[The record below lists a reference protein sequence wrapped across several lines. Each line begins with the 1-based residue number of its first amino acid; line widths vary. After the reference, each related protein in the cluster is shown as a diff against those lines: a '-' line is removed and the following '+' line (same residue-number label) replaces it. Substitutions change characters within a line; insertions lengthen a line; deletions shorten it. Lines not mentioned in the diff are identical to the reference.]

1 MQFMSQVPFESFL
14 LKLFLESIELGNTRS
29 TKFHYVC
36 PDPDKAKK
44 LFNARLGVLNT
55 KNSSLIIDDV
65 TVPVV
70 EAECGLKLIIMLH
83 DSAAK
88 EKETYS
94 EDFIANVRDAI
105 NNLEN
110 TSLFVIHNSAL
121 ETILTSCQDIS
132 VNKGVFTPE
141 YVQNQLDKLAQEHKH
156 TNVIEAIAEKQKRDV
171 EEQNLSVFGYE
182 ALYNSIINNETKF
195 QQHGLFQDSRLLA
208 ITDKK
213 AIKNDINKNGRLY
226 TEIEAIK
233 NDHLDENSAKEKF
246 EKLGFGE
253 KFTKDNFLKGDKWKE
268 LEFSVLESEIE
279 NNKTRKLTFEQLEVN
294 GQKHKHIK
302 AHDTKCKVN
311 SILIEAEAGPLEIKV
326 KYNKGDTLL
335 KMDEVKVVGDYALSR
350 LDPRIGNHEKYSI
363 LTTNFNYDG
372 SVKLFQIK
380 LNRTSGPE
388 KIQLNVLLIP
398 KNTFPLINIWE
409 KITIEFNR
417 NKGQVNLDNVTE
429 PLVFNEEL
437 HEALDISAVD
447 SKVDLLKVGKVN
459 FLPLLEAET
468 ASTATLCYEF
478 HELPVHLFGKASLEK
493 IKLPSILDES
503 RVNNIYSLDG
513 QANYKTESQRVVYL
527 GKEKELSVSAKGLCR
542 IEAEFIDSNL
552 LYKHQTTDEQ
562 LKLSDL
568 KEINPILAESYQVLY
583 NWLASNNT
591 ILSLTSW
598 PVELQVIVESLLEQ
612 FEAALNSIPENS
624 LSTHH
629 KALMKVGMYHGA
641 FEQEDDA
648 TDWLT
653 PFHPM
658 VLSYLLQLVK
668 QNNDGNKVIGKL
680 PKVTIDKLTPAGL
693 LPVVYDANYDYAYS
707 RPASANRLWL
717 QIVPQKQSNQS
728 YVAKLVQEKLN
739 DFIGCFN
746 MLFERNQS
754 TPVLINSIHN
764 QKNEYVFEGI
774 VDYYRRNKEKALRIH
789 ISLYDDR
796 LHNTAFDS
804 FTESTDINV
813 LRKLVRKKESEK
825 VDETDALINL
835 VKSKLIYS
843 KQVNQ
848 ENYAYAHISFFKNNE
863 KVKLVDKAAN
873 SANTGVGCNGLIAG
887 EASYLENENYY
898 TGFGVKGLEK
908 LSAPVR
914 FALKYNSLFKPFR
927 DNTASY
933 NPAIV
938 PALAVKD
945 TFRQSLNSIYS
956 SSIWTCIVDPKV
968 TLEFFD
974 DKDTILI
981 HYSDKYTNCT
991 GYDAITISTK
1001 TDLYRGLLKESS
1013 TELVNSFNAI
1023 SGQWLLDVVK
1033 TANKPQTVSV
1043 QNQLKEKQGIVAAYK
1058 FVSGLLAKSDI
1069 TWVPLSIAE
1078 LIRVTGNLGL
1088 KISESDFSA
1097 RLQNKKLKVMSDD
1110 LLLVGFKQN
1119 QMYLL
1124 PLEVKT
1130 RETGND
1136 FSKAMAQAVELK
1148 SFMSN
1153 LLSGNDLKAQIYRT
1167 LFVQHVFA
1175 QVERFE
1181 LYKLFPENYFET
1193 LVSKKEFYQQGQ
1205 YELCDVEGYV
1215 DGFAI
1220 AFKNDLKTARTN
1232 PKVDKAT
1239 NILTI
1244 EISFGWMRFLQSN
1257 SIELINDK
1265 LTISQELPELT
1276 KYTLFNTVPKLLAC
1290 EPLVI
1295 SNDYNEGI
1303 NTKVTEALQLD
1314 SEYNN
1319 DIEICDIESSEETEI
1334 SWNAQFGYPAEFEEL
1349 ITLLC
1354 ECLKCDLTKEDL
1366 FALTESDFLGLVND
1380 DNTYLLPFYRLK
1392 DFLNSPIEAK
1402 NKTSEVFLKDL
1413 LIDQEFNALANFII
1427 RSFGEEVTVEQV
1439 TELKETQMLALNGFG
1454 KGKLEKFNEFKQKLA
1469 DDTFAVAASDEA
1481 TLLIEDYDIDLAR
1494 LEIELINSLQRYF
1507 ETAKE
1512 RDKQI
1517 FTRRLG
1523 INTQSET
1530 LEEIGQDFGVT
1541 RERIRQIEV
1550 KAKKSFLAK
1559 LTVSQKVI
1567 KAVVQSNL
1575 SELRE
1580 PLFPQLRHSFTNQ
1593 KQFYMFLELCCGLEE
1608 NEIQYITNPSLSRDI
1623 FNEFWIANK
1632 SPAPLED
1639 VIWYLHENADID
1651 LAVAEN
1657 QILRW
1662 QETGHLEL
1670 DNEYVK
1676 PLKLPKVETIVNT
1689 LLDFPNG
1696 VAWQL
1701 LQQKA
1706 EEKGISA
1713 NEMLLDRLEP
1723 GIGSGCDRELIY
1735 QCGRGTYRHLC
1746 YLHISDQDIQYILTT
1761 VKSKLQEYKH
1771 TNRDAVN
1778 LSVDICDQTRFVHDY
1793 FVIRYVVRTF
1803 GETAGIYFKGKSGA
1817 DTVSLNSE
1825 FSLASQ
1831 RSVLVSVFKDSLTPL
1846 NKQDVA
1852 SRIRSNSLGHAAFYM
1867 DILLTEG
1874 VIVRIDENKFAH
1886 VDNAFK
1892 GYNIEEIMQHAAVF
1906 IEREKDIIEGES
1918 LQTYLNRKL
1927 ELQLNKYFY
1936 ISLLKVHSGD
1946 FGLSLYFVQNLV
1958 SKVELQEKGLADF
1971 CRQALLVTDSNAG
1984 AIEWVK
1990 SRICVYDHVVKRV
2003 LSQVANTT
2011 KREQTEAD
2019 TSETEL
2025 QSKKLDCKINVEESH
2040 TLENFDIEVPQA
2052 PAQVSTLSS
2061 IKSNV
2066 EPFNIEHTRVLIGRD
2081 LNTNEDI
2088 YWEYGNKA
2096 LANRHLIVFGRSGQ
2110 GKTYCIQALLSE
2122 LARVHVNSLVVDYTN
2137 GFLPEQLEKEFK
2149 QLVNPKT
2156 DLIVHAPIDLN
2167 PFKKQKSV
2175 IAGIELKDKA
2185 HDVATRVASVFNSVF
2200 SSIGEQQLPTL
2211 IRVIEEGIELYG
2223 ADYNFNKMLKELEE
2237 HDATGA
2243 KLANKLMPIVK
2254 ANIFACKDNE
2264 NGWQAIFEDKESVCR
2279 LIQMANLSRDV
2290 WRAATEFI
2298 LWDLYA
2304 HACLHG
2310 NKTKP
2315 LPVVLDEVQNLD
2327 HRLDSPLAKILTEG
2341 RKYGLSLILATQT
2354 LSNLKKEE
2362 QDRLFQAAHKL
2373 FFAPAETE
2381 ADSYAKLLEQAVPG
2395 TSKKYWANELATLQ
2409 KGECISVGLYVD
2421 KEGQIKQGAKKVQV
2435 TALGERT

>member
-14 LKLFLESIELGNTRS
+14 LNLFLESIKLGNTRS

-36 PDPDKAKK
+36 SDPDKAKK
-44 LFNARLGVLNT
+44 LLNARLGVLNT
-55 KNSSLIIDDV
+55 KNSTILIDGV
-65 TVPVV
+65 TVPFV

-94 EDFIANVRDAI
+94 EDFITNVRDAI

-121 ETILTSCQDIS
+121 ESILTTCQDIS
-132 VNKGVFTPE
+132 INDRVFTPQ
-141 YVQNQLDKLAQEHKH
+141 YVQKQLDKLAQKHKH

-195 QQHGLFQDSRLLA
+195 QQHGLFQDSRLLGF
-208 ITDKK
+208 TDKK
-213 AIKNDINKNGRLY
+213 AIKNDIDKNGRLY

-233 NDHLDENSAKEKF
+233 NDHLDEKSAKDKF

-268 LEFSVLESEIE
+268 LQFSVLESEIE
-279 NNKTRKLTFEQLEVN
+279 KNKTRKLTFYQLEVN
-294 GQKHKHIK
+294 SQKHKHIK
-302 AHDTKCKVN
+302 AHDRKCKVN
-311 SILIEAEAGPLEIKV
+311 SILIEADAGPLEIKV
-326 KYNKGDTLL
+326 KYNKGDSLL
-335 KMDEVKVVGDYALSR
+335 KMDEVKVAGDYEIIK

-417 NKGQVNLDNVTE
+417 NRGQVNLDNVTE

-437 HEALDISAVD
+437 NETLDVSAVD
-447 SKVDLLKVGKVN
+447 SKIDLLKLGKVN

-513 QANYKTESQRVVYL
+513 QANYKTESQRVVYA
-527 GKEKELSVSAKGLCR
+527 GKEKELSVNAKGLCR
-542 IEAEFIDSNL
+542 IEADYIERGL
-552 LYKHQTTDEQ
+552 LFKNQTTNEQ
-562 LKLSDL
+562 IKLVDL
-568 KEINPILAESYQVLY
+568 KDINAYLAEAYQDLY
-583 NWLASNNT
+583 NWLSSNNT
-591 ILSLTSW
+591 ILSLTCW
-598 PVELQVIVESLLEQ
+598 PEELQVIVESLLEQ
-612 FEAALNSIPENS
+612 FELALNSIPENS
-624 LSTHH
+624 LSLHH
-629 KALMKVGMYHGA
+629 KTLIKVGMYHGA
-641 FEQEDDA
+641 FEQQEDA

-653 PFHPM
+653 PYHPL

-693 LPVVYDANYDYAYS
+693 LPVIYDANYDYAYS
-707 RPASANRLWL
+707 KPAPANRLWL

-728 YVAKLVQEKLN
+728 YVAKLVQEKLH
-739 DFIGCFN
+739 DFIDCFN

-774 VDYYRRNKEKALRIH
+774 IDYYRRNKEKALRIH
-789 ISLYDDR
+789 ITLYDDR
-796 LHNTAFDS
+796 LHNTAFDT
-804 FTESTDINV
+804 FTEPTDISV

-825 VDETDALINL
+825 VEETDALINL

-863 KVKLVDKAAN
+863 KVKLVDKTAN

-887 EASYLENENYY
+887 EASYSENENYY

-933 NPAIV
+933 NPSIV

-956 SSIWTCIVDPKV
+956 TSMWTCIVDPKV

-1001 TDLYRGLLKESS
+1001 TDLYRGLLKEAS

-1043 QNQLKEKQGIVAAYK
+1043 KNQLKEKQGIVAAYK
-1058 FVSGLLAKSDI
+1058 FATGLLAKSDI

-1097 RLQNKKLKVMSDD
+1097 RLQNKKHKVMSDD

-1136 FSKAMAQAVELK
+1136 FSKAIAQAVELK
-1148 SFMSN
+1148 AFMSH

-1193 LVSKKEFYQQGQ
+1193 LVSNKEYYQQGHF
-1205 YELCDVEGYV
+1205 ELCDVEGYV

-1232 PKVDKAT
+1232 PKVDDTT

-1257 SIELINDK
+1257 SIELINKK
-1265 LTISQELPELT
+1265 LTISQELPELS
-1276 KYTLFNTVPKLLAC
+1276 KYTLFNTAPILIECQSLAT
-1290 EPLVI
+1290 
-1295 SNDYNEGI
+1295 SD
-1303 NTKVTEALQLD
+1303 QL
-1314 SEYNN
+1314 
-1319 DIEICDIESSEETEI
+1319 SEESKAKKIEVLQSDIDDSINVESNEATAVT
-1334 SWNAQFGYPAEFEEL
+1334 WNAQFSYPEEFDEL

-1354 ECLKCDLTKEDL
+1354 ECLKCDLTKEDF
-1366 FALTESDFLGLVND
+1366 FALTESDLLGLVNND
-1380 DNTYLLPFYRLK
+1380 STYLPPFYKLK
-1392 DFLNSPIEAK
+1392 DFLNIPIQE
-1402 NKTSEVFLKDL
+1402 KTSEVLLKDL

-1427 RSFGEEVTVEQV
+1427 RSFGEEVTVDQV
-1439 TELKETQMLALNGFG
+1439 TELKDTQMLALTGFG
-1454 KGKLEKFNEFKQKLA
+1454 KGKLAKFNEFKQKLA
-1469 DDTFAVAASDEA
+1469 ENTFSVTGSEEA
-1481 TLLIEDYDIDLAR
+1481 TLLIEDYDIDLAS
-1494 LEIELINSLQRYF
+1494 LETKLMNSLQSYL
-1507 ETAKE
+1507 EIAKD
-1512 RDKQI
+1512 RDKQV

-1523 INTQSET
+1523 INTPSET
-1530 LEEIGQDFGVT
+1530 LEEIGQYFGVT
-1541 RERIRQIEV
+1541 RERIRQIEA
-1550 KAKKSFLAK
+1550 KAKKSFLSK

-1580 PLFPQLRHSFTNQ
+1580 PLFPQLRQNFTNQ

-1608 NEIQYITNPSLSRDI
+1608 NEIQFITNPSLSRDV
-1623 FNEFWIANK
+1623 FNDFWIANK
-1632 SPAPLED
+1632 SPALLED
-1639 VIWYLHENADID
+1639 LIWYVHETADID

-1662 QETGHLEL
+1662 HEEQYL
-1670 DNEYVK
+1670 DLAGEYVT
-1676 PLKLPKVETIVNT
+1676 PLKLPKVEAVTNT
-1689 LLDFPNG
+1689 LLEFPGG
-1696 VAWQL
+1696 VTWQV
-1701 LQQKA
+1701 LQKQIA
-1706 EEKGISA
+1706 EKNICITPIT
-1713 NEMLLDRLEP
+1713 LDKPENA
-1723 GIGSGCDRELIY
+1723 IGYACDRDYIY
-1735 QCGRGTYRHLC
+1735 QSEYRTYRHLKF
-1746 YLHISDQDIQYILTT
+1746 LDLSSDETSHILNM
-1761 VKSKLQEYKH
+1761 VKSKLQEFSYIK
-1771 TNRDAVN
+1771 RSSVN
-1778 LSVDICDQTRFVHDY
+1778 LQVDVYDQSRFAHGYYV
-1793 FVIRYVVRTF
+1793 VRYVVRNF
-1803 GETAGIYFKGKSGA
+1803 GEREGIFFNGKSQT
-1817 DTVSLNSE
+1817 DTVSLDEN

-1831 RSVLVSVFKDSLTPL
+1831 KSVLEELYRQSLEPL
-1846 NKQDVA
+1846 TKNDVA
-1852 SRIRSNSLGHAAFYM
+1852 AKIRSKSLGHAAFYI
-1867 DILLTEG
+1867 DKLLTEG
-1874 VIVRIDENKFAH
+1874 VIVRVDETHFAH
-1886 VDNAFK
+1886 VENAFND
-1892 GYNIEEIMQHAAVF
+1892 YNIEEIMQHAAVF
-1906 IEREKDIIEGES
+1906 IEREIDIIEGES
-1918 LQTYLNRKL
+1918 LQIYLNRKL

-1936 ISLLKVHSGD
+1936 ISLLKVHSND

-1971 CRQALLVTDSNAG
+1971 CRQALLLTDSNTE

-1990 SRICVYDHVVKRV
+1990 AKVCVYDHVVKRA
-2003 LSQVANTT
+2003 LSQVANST
-2011 KREQTEAD
+2011 KREQTGGH
-2019 TSETEL
+2019 TSEAQHQGNVL
-2025 QSKKLDCKINVEESH
+2025 DSKIIEAESH
-2040 TLENFDIEVPQA
+2040 KLEHSEIEVPQA
-2052 PAQVSTLSS
+2052 HDQEIMLDSTQ
-2061 IKSNV
+2061 SNAV
-2066 EPFNIEHTRVLIGRD
+2066 QLTLERTRVLIGRD
-2081 LNTNEDI
+2081 LVTSEDI
-2088 YWEYGNKA
+2088 YWEYGNEA

-2122 LARVHVNSLVVDYTN
+2122 LARAHINSLVIDYTN
-2137 GFLPEQLEKEFK
+2137 GFLPAHLEKEFK

-2156 DLIVHAPIDLN
+2156 DLIAHAPIDLN

-2175 IAGIELKDKA
+2175 IAGFELKDKA
-2185 HDVATRVASVFNSVF
+2185 HDVGTRVASVFNSVF

-2223 ADYNFNKMLKELEE
+2223 ADYSFIKMLKELEE
-2237 HDATGA
+2237 YDATGA

-2264 NGWQAIFEDKESVCR
+2264 NGWQAIFQDRESLCR
-2279 LIQMANLSRDV
+2279 LIQMATLSRDV

-2298 LWDLYA
+2298 LWDLYS

-2310 NKTKP
+2310 DKNKP

-2327 HRLDSPLAKILTEG
+2327 HRLDSPLAKMLTEG

-2395 TSKKYWANELATLQ
+2395 TNKKYWADELASLQ
-2409 KGECISVGLYVD
+2409 KGECISVGLYKD
-2421 KEGQIKQGAKKVQV
+2421 QNGFIKQGAKKVQI
-2435 TALGERT
+2435 TSLGERL